1 MPEPK
6 TMTFLPGSIEVEHN
20 EHFLAIAPII
30 GRAMKG
36 YHGYYGY
43 KFTSLGRS
51 SDDEAPTFLAM
62 TREFGVLLIDVIEER
77 LVAQHDV
84 DSDIVWEYE
93 SGTQAYSREV
103 LMGLFEEE
111 VQSRLKNDLTL
122 YDRKTRKLKVPVKTI
137 LVFCNNTEEE
147 LDNIDLSNSACELV
161 TKENLEESLVSAIL
175 IAGKEYNGTEADL
188 DKIVSLI
195 EGTFI
200 YENKFQVK
208 AKEELTTINSLIK
221 KSLQRTFKQDEA
233 QRIISTQIPDGPQRI
248 RGLAGTGK
256 TIVLSLKAAI
266 THKRLPEFKILYLFN
281 TQSLYEHITS
291 LISKYYVSEA
301 KRPPDFDNKMHILH
315 AWGGKQRAGLYSE
328 LCAQY
333 GLQPKTW
340 SEVRGAS
347 DPLAYIF
354 RDLLKNT
361 KGRLKPIYDM
371 VLIDEAQDL
380 PPEVFET
387 VFQITKNPKRIIW
400 AYDEFQSLRDMRMKE
415 PSDLFG
421 KDDQGVPNI
430 SNDKLE
436 GTYAGGIDKDFILP
450 NCYRTPRPVLMTAHG
465 VALGLYR
472 AGPVLQMFDYKAD
485 WEAIGYKV
493 ILPDK
498 NKLEEHDDV
507 VLERATENSKNVLE
521 PLIIERGNAATD
533 LVNCI
538 HFDRFVEEAQYIAWK
553 INELITVEGV
563 PPSEVLVVTLDT
575 KNAEAQLKQIRNE
588 LMNFDIGAVIPGF
601 VESSDVFRVEDKV
614 TLATPF
620 RAKGNES
627 NIVIVANS
635 NKTIQ
640 DATLRGRNAFFVAVT
655 RSRGWVYLT
664 GHGNAMTELIAE
676 VDAIKRDFPYFRFTR
691 PTDKEIE
698 QSRQMINISEK
709 ELSKLDASFEA
720 LKDNPNVL
728 IMQLKNDP
736 ELLARIM
743 SELKQ

>member
-1 MPEPK
+1 MAEFE
-6 TMTFLPGSIEVEHN
+6 TMRFLPGSIEVEHN
-20 EHFLAIAPII
+20 EHFLAIAPVI
-30 GRAMKG
+30 GRAMKD
-36 YHGYYGY
+36 YNGYYGY
-43 KFTSLGRS
+43 KLTSLGRS
-51 SDDEAPTFLAM
+51 SDEEAPTFLAM
-62 TREFGVLLIDVIEER
+62 AKEFGVLLIDVIEER

-84 DSDIVWEYE
+84 SSDVVWEYE
-93 SGTQAYSREV
+93 SGKQAYSREV
-103 LMGLFEEE
+103 LMSIFEEE
-111 VQSRLKNDLTL
+111 VESRLKNDLTL
-122 YDRKTRKLKVPVKTI
+122 YDRKKRELKVPVRTI
-137 LVFCNNTEEE
+137 LVFCNNTEDE
-147 LDNIDLSNSACELV
+147 LDAFDISNSSYEVV
-161 TKENLEESLVSAIL
+161 TKENLEDSLVSAIL
-175 IAGKEYNGTEADL
+175 VAGNRRGDFDFDL
-188 DKIVSLI
+188 DRVVSLI
-195 EGTFI
+195 EGTYI

-208 AKEELTTINSLIK
+208 AKEDLTTINSLIK
-221 KSLQRTFKQDEA
+221 KSLQRTFKQDDA

-266 THKRLPEFKILYLFN
+266 SHKRLPEFKILYLFN

-291 LISKYYVSEA
+291 LISRYYISEA
-301 KRPPDFDNKMHILH
+301 KKPPDFERKMHILH
-315 AWGGKQRAGLYSE
+315 AWGGKKRAGLYSE

-340 SEVRGAS
+340 NEVKGAG

-354 RDLLKNT
+354 KDFLKNT

-380 PPEVFET
+380 PAEVFE
-387 VFQITKNPKRIIW
+387 VIFHITKDPKRIVW
-400 AYDEFQSLRDMRMKE
+400 AYDEFQSLRDMDMKE

-421 KDDQGVPNI
+421 RDENGIPNI
-430 SNDKLE
+430 ANDKLE
-436 GTYAGGIDKDFILP
+436 GTYAGGIAKDFILP

-472 AGPVLQMFDYKAD
+472 AGPVLQMFDYKDD
-485 WEAIGYKV
+485 WQAIGYRL
-493 ILPDK
+493 ISPDK
-498 NKLEEHDDV
+498 PKLEQHDAV
-507 VLERATENSKNVLE
+507 VLERAEENSKNVLE
-521 PLIIERGNAATD
+521 PLIIDRGNIATD

-538 HFDRFVEEAQYIAWK
+538 QFNSFVDESRYIAWK
-553 INELITVEGV
+553 INELIKIEGV

-575 KNAEAQLKQIRNE
+575 RNAEVQLKQIRNE
-588 LMNFDIGAVIPGF
+588 LLAFEIGAVIPGF

-635 NKTIQ
+635 NKAIQ

-664 GHGNAMTELIAE
+664 GHGQSMSELILE

-698 QSRQMINISEK
+698 QSRQMINISER

-720 LKDNPNVL
+720 LKENPNVL
-728 IMQLKNDP
+728 LMQLKNDP
-736 ELLARIM
+736 ELLARILR
-743 SELKQ
+743 ELK